1 MQIKTTVRLPLTP
14 VRMAIIKAQITTQLA
29 WMWVNLTLLH
39 CWWKCKL
46 VQPLWKTVWRLLEKV
61 KIKVPYDPAILLLEI
76 NPKEC
81 KSGSNKDNYTPMNI
95 AAILTIA
102 RLWK

>member
-1 MQIKTTVRLPLTP
+1 
-14 VRMAIIKAQITTQLA
+14 
-29 WMWVNLTLLH
+29 
-39 CWWKCKL
+39 